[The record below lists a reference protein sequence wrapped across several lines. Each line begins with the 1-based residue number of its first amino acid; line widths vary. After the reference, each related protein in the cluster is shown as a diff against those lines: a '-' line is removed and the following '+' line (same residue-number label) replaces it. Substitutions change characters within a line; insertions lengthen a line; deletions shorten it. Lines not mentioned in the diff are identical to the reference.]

1 MNINFEPMKKKPET
15 PKVGV
20 GVLVAKTSYKQVR
33 GMVIPTTKLLL
44 GKRKGSHGAGLW
56 SLPGGHM
63 ELGEDFKTTCIR
75 EVKEETD
82 IVIENAI
89 KAGFSNN
96 LIEKEGL
103 HYVTLYFLAHWDE
116 KQEPK
121 LMEPNSCEG
130 WKWFDTK
137 ELPDN
142 IWENIRVIVK
152 ELGI

>member
-1 MNINFEPMKKKPET
+1 MNINFEPMNKKPAT

-20 GVLVAKTSYKQVR
+20 GVLVTRLSKDCISKPWKTQ
-33 GMVIPTTKLLL
+33 LLL

-63 ELGEDFKTTCIR
+63 ELGENFEDTCIR

-82 IVIENAI
+82 IIITCVD

-103 HYVTLYFLAHWDE
+103 HYVTLYFLAGWDMN
-116 KQEPK
+116 QEPK
-121 LMEPNSCEG
+121 LMEPDSCEG
-130 WKWFDTK
+130 WQWFDLR
-137 ELPDN
+137 ELPNN
-142 IWENIRVIVK
+142 IWENVRTIVK
-152 ELGI
+152 ECNL